1 VAPLAS
7 VLPTVLFVGM
17 MLAAV
22 VGVMS
27 LLARKDVYDEIERG
41 EVSRDR
47 EGRSGH
53 GVEPGADGLATTPT
67 SEEELGDPARQSAE
81 RELEIRQMLEARSA
95 RLVRNGGA
103 PLDVE
108 AEMARL
114 LSHERDPR
122 GAGVSGDALGQRAAE
137 AERAERE
144 LEIRQM
150 LEARSA
156 RLVRNGGAPLD
167 VEAEMARLLDAGDQ
181 L

>member
-1 VAPLAS
+1 VLAS

-27 LLARKDVYDEIERG
+27 LLSRKDPYDQIERG
-41 EVSRDR
+41 DLSRDR
-47 EGRSGH
+47 AGAGAH
-53 GVEPGADGLATTPT
+53 GVEPGDDVAA
-67 SEEELGDPARQSAE
+67 EVLGDPAQREAE
-81 RELEIRQMLEARSA
+81 RDLEIRQMLEARSV
-95 RLVRNGGA
+95 RRVRNGGE

-108 AEMARL
+108 AEMASL
-114 LSHERDPR
+114 LSQEPDAGGSAESRDP
-122 GAGVSGDALGQRAAE
+122 AAQHAAE

-156 RLVRNGGAPLD
+156 RRVRNGGEPLD
-167 VEAEMARLLDAGDQ
+167 VEAEMARLLDADDPI
-181 L
+181 